1 MQSNMATT
9 PTSFM
14 HNLFLAL
21 VVVAL
26 FFWQGEALLIQPKTS
41 SGRHAVT
48 TRLTATTSDSNS
60 WRKINQFAKVTL
72 LSVAT
77 FAQIAGARPAGV
89 DRPDLL
95 PKEQNVPLIDVANF
109 LSKGQEKKMIA
120 DINELQKLTGYKL
133 RVLCQ
138 SYPNTPG
145 LAIKDY
151 WGVDDNTVVLV
162 ADKGEG
168 FNKQGIPSNIM
179 NLNIG
184 KVIVHMAQP
193 LTTINTLI
201 FSTSSSRTRLPHLPT
216 ISSSTLTYTLSPHS
230 PTPLAYQR
238 TSMMLFQDSFGNEW

>member
-1 MQSNMATT
+1 MATT

-184 KVIVHMAQP
+184 KVTWHNLSLQP
-193 LTTINTLI
+193 IL
-201 FSTSSSRTRLPHLPT
+201 SSSQPHHHALDCHTCPQ
-216 ISSSTLTYTLSPHS
+216 YNHPHS
-230 PTPLAYQR
+230 HTPFLHTHLHPLAYQR